1 MIIRPENKTDY
12 QAIYALVQT
21 AFKTAKVS
29 SGDEQNFVNRL
40 RESENYIPEL
50 ALVAEAEAEKKEEKK
65 LIGHV
70 MLTRTN
76 IETDNGAFGL
86 LLLAPLAVVL
96 DRRGKGVG
104 GELLENVCMRAKELG
119 HRAVTLVGDPAYYQR
134 FGFKPA
140 ITFGIKNT
148 NGIPSQ
154 YVMARELVP
163 EALCGTKGSIS
174 FQT

>member
-1 MIIRPENKTDY
+1 
-12 QAIYALVQT
+12 LVQT

-29 SGDEQNFVNRL
+29 NGDEQNFVNRL
-40 RESENYIPEL
+40 RKSGNYIPEL
-50 ALVAEAEAEKKEEKK
+50 ALVAEEEEK
-65 LIGHV
+65 LVGHV
-70 MLTRTN
+70 MLTHTT
-76 IETDNGAFGL
+76 IETDEGTAFDL

-104 GELLENVCMRAKELG
+104 GGLLESVCAQAKELG
-119 HRAVTLVGDPAYYQR
+119 YRAVTLVGDPAYYQR

-140 ITFGIKNT
+140 ITFGIENT

-154 YVMARELVP
+154 YVMVRELVP
-163 EALCGTKGSIS
+163 ETLIGMKGSLT